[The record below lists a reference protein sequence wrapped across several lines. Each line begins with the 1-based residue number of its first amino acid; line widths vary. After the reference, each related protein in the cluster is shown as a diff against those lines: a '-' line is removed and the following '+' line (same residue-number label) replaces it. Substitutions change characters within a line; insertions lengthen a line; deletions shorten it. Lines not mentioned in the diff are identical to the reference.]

1 MRLIALGTSAA
12 YPEAGS
18 ACSGYLVSAQ
28 GTNVLLDCGTGVLA
42 QLQRVLAPGR
52 VDAIVISHLH
62 ADHFLDIVPFRYA
75 LWRSGRSDRPVRPA
89 LWLPP
94 GGPAATARLVS
105 AWGAPESFFSEH
117 FDISEYAP
125 RSSLVL
131 GALTLTFAPV
141 RHYVPAYGVRVRGG
155 STLAYSS
162 DSAPCSE
169 LTDLARGADVL
180 LCEAALDDA
189 AEEPPDKRG
198 HMSPAEA
205 GELAAEAGVRLLLL
219 SHFWPGADRAAAAH
233 AAARGFRGNVCSL
246 QDMDEVSI

>member
-12 YPEAGS
+12 YPDAGG

-28 GTNVLLDCGTGVLA
+28 GTNVLLDCGTGVLS
-42 QLQRVLAPGR
+42 QLQRVLAPHD
-52 VDAIVISHLH
+52 VHAIVISHLH

-75 LWRSGRSDRPVRPA
+75 LWHLRRPTRPA

-94 GGPAATARLVS
+94 GGPAAAARLVS
-105 AWGAPESFFSEH
+105 AWGAPDSFFSDY
-117 FDISEYAP
+117 FDIGEYP
-125 RSSLVL
+125 SRSSLAV

-141 RHYVPAYGVRVRGG
+141 RHYAPAHGMRIQGV

-162 DSAPCSE
+162 DTAPCPE
-169 LTDLARGADVL
+169 LLDLARGADAL

-189 AEEPPDKRG
+189 AQEPPDRRG

-205 GELAAEAGVRLLLL
+205 GGLAAEAGVRLLLL
-219 SHFWPGADRAAAAH
+219 SHFWPGADRAAAARS
-233 AAARGFRGNVCSL
+233 AANVFSGDVQPL
-246 QDMDEVSI
+246 RDMEEVSI